1 MTHFEA
7 SIDGLRQRL
16 LTMASYAGQSI
27 RNAVRAVVER
37 DDELAQKVEDDD
49 TPLDDLEK
57 AIDELAI
64 QLLLRAPLARDL
76 RLIMVATKVS
86 HDLERVGDEATA
98 IARRARDLNREPQ
111 LKTPSDLPRMA
122 AMVTEMLAEALDA
135 FVSGDCLRAR
145 ALVPRDKQVDALN
158 KLLQREL
165 TALLAQSPD
174 NIQRCLNLMAIS
186 KRLERVGDHAKNIAE
201 EVVYLHEALDIRHTQ
216 RASPDRPPDGTDARP
231 PE

>member
-1 MTHFEA
+1 MTHFES

-16 LTMASYAGQSI
+16 LTMASYAAQSI

-37 DDELAQKVEDDD
+37 DDELARRVEDDD
-49 TPLDDLEK
+49 TRLDDLEK

-111 LKTPSDLPRMA
+111 LPSPVDLPRMA
-122 AMVTEMLAEALDA
+122 SMVTTMLGEALDA
-135 FVSGDCLRAR
+135 FISGDCSRAR
-145 ALVPRDKQVDALN
+145 AIIPRDKEIDALN
-158 KLLQREL
+158 KQLQREL
-165 TALLAQSPD
+165 TARIVDSPD
-174 NIQRCLNLMAIS
+174 NTTRCLNLMAIS

-216 RASPDRPPDGTDARP
+216 RSASPPDQPQA
-231 PE
+231 

>member
-7 SIDGLRQRL
+7 SIDGLRQQL
-16 LTMASYAGQSI
+16 LTMASYAAESI

-37 DDELAQKVEDDD
+37 DDELGRRVEEDDSL
-49 TPLDDLEK
+49 LDDLEI

-111 LKTPSDLPRMA
+111 LKAPIDLPRMA
-122 AMVTEMLAEALDA
+122 AMVSEMLAESLDA
-135 FVSGDCLRAR
+135 FVTGDCTRAR
-145 ALVPRDKQVDALN
+145 AIVPRDKQVDGLN
-158 KLLQREL
+158 KQLQSEL
-165 TALLAQSPD
+165 TALIVESPG
-174 NIQRCLNLMAIS
+174 NTTRCLNLMAIS
-186 KRLERVGDHAKNIAE
+186 KRLERIGDHAKNIAE
-201 EVVYLHEALDIRHTQ
+201 EVVYLHEATDIRHTQ
-216 RASPDRPPDGTDARP
+216 RVAPDGPCAS
-231 PE
+231 

>member
-27 RNAVRAVVER
+27 RNAIRAVVER
-37 DDELAQKVEDDD
+37 DDEISRKVEEDD
-49 TPLDDLEK
+49 TLLDDAEK

-76 RLIMVATKVS
+76 RLIMVATKIS

-98 IARRARDLNREPQ
+98 IARRALELNREPQ
-111 LKTPSDLPRMA
+111 LKAPIDLHKMA

-135 FVSGDCLRAR
+135 FVQADSARAR
-145 ALVPRDKQVDALN
+145 ALIPRDKQVDALN
-158 KLLQREL
+158 KQLQREL
-165 TALLAQSPD
+165 TALIVESPE
-174 NIQRCLNLMAIS
+174 NTTRCLNLMTIS

-201 EVVYLHEALDIRHTQ
+201 EVVYLHEATDIRHTQ
-216 RASPDRPPDGTDARP
+216 RVPHES
-231 PE
+231 

>member
-27 RNAVRAVVER
+27 RNAVRSVVER
-37 DDELAQKVEDDD
+37 DDELARQVEEDD
-49 TPLDDLEK
+49 TLLDDLEK
-57 AIDELAI
+57 AIDDLAI

-76 RLIMVATKVS
+76 RLIMVGTKVS

-111 LKTPSDLPRMA
+111 LKAPIELPRMV

-135 FVSGDCLRAR
+135 FIAGDSAQAR
-145 ALVPRDKQVDALN
+145 AIIPRDKEVDALN
-158 KLLQREL
+158 KQLQREL
-165 TALLAQSPD
+165 TDLIVEAPA
-174 NIQRCLNLMAIS
+174 NTTRCLNLMAIS

-201 EVVYLHEALDIRHTQ
+201 EVVYLNEALDIRHTQ
-216 RASPDRPPDGTDARP
+216 RVTVGDVPAAPSP
-231 PE
+231 